1 LIKNSERTVQSPQ
14 SEQYDVIYCAG
25 LFDYLSD
32 KVCRK
37 LMDVFYGMLAP
48 DGLLLATNVDDH
60 PSQNEMEYFL
70 EWNLIHRN
78 SNQMK
83 TLAPE
88 KSDPERLKL
97 MRDSTGVNIF
107 LEIRKNAGEK

>member
-1 LIKNSERTVQSPQ
+1 
-14 SEQYDVIYCAG
+14 
-25 LFDYLSD
+25 
-32 KVCRK
+32 
-37 LMDVFYGMLAP
+37 
-48 DGLLLATNVDDH
+48 
-60 PSQNEMEYFL
+60 
-70 EWNLIHRN
+70 LIHRN
-78 SNQMK
+78 SDQMK